1 MNSTDFLTGGS
12 AYGKAVPA
20 GRVRIFRRCFET
32 ELTELT
38 ELGEGWHGRLESE
51 LRWLGNLIDGQ
62 RCCCEPEGFWTE
74 SERSAERLPRAAR
87 RVSRG
92 ESIFRIERN
101 WGR

>member
-1 MNSTDFLTGGS
+1 MTGGS

-32 ELTELT
+32 KLT

-51 LRWLGNLIDGQ
+51 LRWRGNLKDGQ
-62 RCCCEPEGFWTE
+62 RRCFEPEGFWTE
-74 SERSAERLPRAAR
+74 SERSAEKLPRAAL